1 MEVRDSATTIFFN
14 FNVFRLDC
22 GKVDRIS
29 SQDKKTMREGRKNL
43 DGRAQERREKKTL
56 PACALPNRERTTR
69 FDYCEKI
76 D

>member
-43 DGRAQERREKKTL
+43 DGQARERREDRQ
-56 PACALPNRERTTR
+56 AFRTWKM
-69 FDYCEKI
+69 DVQLGQ
-76 D
+76 